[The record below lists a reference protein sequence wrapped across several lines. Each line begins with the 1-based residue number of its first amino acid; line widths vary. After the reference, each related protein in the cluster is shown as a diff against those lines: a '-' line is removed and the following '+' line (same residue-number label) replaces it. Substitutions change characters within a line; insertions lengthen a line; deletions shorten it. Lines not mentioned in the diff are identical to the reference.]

1 MSSRNPN
8 IVLILADDLGQ
19 GDVSCF
25 NPQAGWRTESIDRL
39 AAGGMRFTD
48 SHATSALCT
57 PSRYSLMTGRYNW
70 RSPLKSSVLPG
81 DSQAL
86 VEKERLTLPRFLQ
99 QLGYRT
105 SVVGK
110 WHLGL
115 DWQLSDGDHQE
126 EFGIDPDS
134 HPVPEGRMGRD
145 GSFDPA
151 FQYEIEGTDIDF
163 SKPIEFGP
171 REMGFDYSF
180 ITAASLDQPPYVYIE
195 NGLAQGVPSVWMG
208 DDLVLDRRTD
218 SQQQLIQAG
227 PAVEGYDVQNVAGD
241 FQAKVLEQIDELAKD
256 PDTPF
261 FLYVPSHLVHGP
273 IIPDAQWQGR
283 SGLGPYGDWV
293 LQFDSYVGQILD
305 ALDEKGIAED
315 TLVLLTSDN
324 GASGVAGLPHLR
336 ELGHDPSN
344 GWRGHKTDIWEG
356 GHREPTIVRWPGHV
370 QAGAVSERTVSHSD
384 IFRTVADLLGHEVP
398 EEAAEDSVSN
408 LPLWMGRD
416 QDVRSDLVSHSGGGG
431 FAIRQGVWK
440 LELVTDGDGMDAA
453 YEAQHGG
460 VPTEYRPAQ
469 LYDLSRDP
477 AEADNVISQ
486 HPQKVQE
493 LMALLAEHIRRGRST
508 PGPDRSN
515 APNRPTGTWP
525 QVSWMGE
532 EEA

>member
-39 AAGGMRFTD
+39 ASGGMRFTD

-57 PSRYSLMTGRYNW
+57 PSRYSFMIGRYNW

-126 EFGIDPDS
+126 EFGIDPGS
-134 HPVPEGRMGRD
+134 HP
-145 GSFDPA
+145 
-151 FQYEIEGTDIDF
+151 
-163 SKPIEFGP
+163 
-171 REMGFDYSF
+171 
-180 ITAASLDQPPYVYIE
+180 
-195 NGLAQGVPSVWMG
+195 VPSVWMR

-227 PAVEGYDVQNVAGD
+227 PAVEGYDVQKIAGD
-241 FQAKVLEQIDELAKD
+241 FQAKVLEQIDELARD
-256 PDTPF
+256 SDTPF
-261 FLYVPSHLVHGP
+261 LLYVPSHLVHGP

-283 SGLGPYGDWV
+283 SGHGSYGDWV

-370 QAGAVSERTVSHSD
+370 QAGAVSARTVSHSD
-384 IFRTVADLLGHEVP
+384 VFRTVADLLGHEVP

-408 LPLWMGRD
+408 LPLWMGRG
-416 QDVRSDLVSHSGGGG
+416 QDVRSDLVSHSWGGG
-431 FAIRQGVWK
+431 FAIRQGAWK

-453 YEAQHGG
+453 YEATHDGT
-460 VPTEYRPAQ
+460 PTEYQPAQ

-477 AEADNVISQ
+477 AVPGDGIVRLSIVLAAD
-486 HPQKVQE
+486 PRAKVFGSR
-493 LMALLAEHIRRGRST
+493 AAGARLARE
-508 PGPDRSN
+508 
-515 APNRPTGTWP
+515 
-525 QVSWMGE
+525 
-532 EEA
+532 